1 MIEFRQ
7 ERLAEGLGGRRRVQ
21 EGAGGYWRAAVGIG
35 GCGEAEEGARR
46 CRRVLEGAGERGR
59 AQEGRW
65 REGGANGGWSGGSRA
80 TNCDNSIN
88 FPPKLTSLAKH
99 SLGSI
104 EFNLPRSSLL
114 VRDFSLNKRPNL
126 LDEHIMATQTL
137 RRANSIQIGRAN
149 VRRTR
154 VDSQWTRKK
163 PPRIESVRLAATK
176 RHLSAAGVRHLGW
189 EARR

>member
-1 MIEFRQ
+1 MQ
-7 ERLAEGLGGRRRVQ
+7 EGTGGQRWVLEGAGRRRRVQ
-21 EGAGGYWRAAVGIG
+21 DGAGGCW
-35 GCGEAEEGARR
+35 
-46 CRRVLEGAGERGR
+46 RVLEGAGERGR